1 LSAARSGAR
10 WPPFPVVHAYS
21 EAVVPRPAD
30 WAAHVSVTGWLL
42 PEPSDAPLP
51 DDVERFLA
59 AGDPPVFIGWGSMP
73 VADPDATGRLLTGAL
88 RRTGLRAIVGGAA
101 ASALDSDDTVL
112 AVEELPHERLLPR
125 VRAVVHHGG
134 SGTTGAGLRAGR
146 PTLITPFIFDQFFW
160 GHRVHRLGAG
170 PRPIPFGRLT
180 EQRLAQA
187 LTDLTS
193 GRHDAAAARL
203 GHHIQAEQPAARA
216 VAALEQLS

>member
-1 LSAARSGAR
+1 
-10 WPPFPVVHAYS
+10 
-21 EAVVPRPAD
+21 
-30 WAAHVSVTGWLL
+30 VSVTGWLL

-59 AGDPPVFIGWGSMP
+59 AGEPPVFIGWGSMP
-73 VADPDATGRLLTGAL
+73 VADPDTTGRLLHGAL
-88 RRTGLRAIVGGAA
+88 RRAGLRAIVGGAA
-101 ASALDSDDTVL
+101 ASTVTSDDTVL
-112 AVEELPHERLLPR
+112 AVEEIPHEQLLPR

-180 EQRLAQA
+180 EERLARA
-187 LTDLTS
+187 LRALVS
-193 GRHDAAAARL
+193 GHHDAAAARL

-216 VAALEQLS
+216 VAALEQAAAR